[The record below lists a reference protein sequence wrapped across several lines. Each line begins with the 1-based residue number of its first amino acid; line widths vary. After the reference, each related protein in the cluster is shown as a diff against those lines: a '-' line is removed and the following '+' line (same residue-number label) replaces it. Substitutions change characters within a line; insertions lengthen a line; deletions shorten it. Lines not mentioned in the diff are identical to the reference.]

1 MTKISVLQIV
11 VALIL
16 DVYIQ
21 DFLMMITMPVPLILV
36 AQLTVFNTI
45 IYLAMIITL
54 ALLMIVT
61 LHLAA
66 LTNLL
71 SVMIRMH
78 VHLTLVMKNLVVN
91 ILILLA
97 MIKTHVL

>member
-91 ILILLA
+91 ILRLLA